1 MKILSKQFNTKIKKI
16 IGIVSGKGGVGKSLV
31 TSLLA
36 VAMNKKGYKTVQ
48 ELLGLCSAKHYDS
61 GAAKAHAGVKE

>member
-1 MKILSKQFNTKIKKI
+1 MSNEEKECSCSHHDKQSLMEKPHEATKIKKI

-36 VAMNKKGYKTVQ
+36 VSMNKKGYKTAIMDADMQ
-48 ELLGLCSAKHYDS
+48 
-61 GAAKAHAGVKE
+61 